1 LYHGDV
7 SKIVGFKH
15 LMLKIFA
22 PIIFASNY
30 FQVNE
35 NAPILAIGITISL
48 DSK

>member
-1 LYHGDV
+1 
-7 SKIVGFKH
+7 VGMQVKLLDLH

-35 NAPILAIGITISL
+35 NAPILENGITISR